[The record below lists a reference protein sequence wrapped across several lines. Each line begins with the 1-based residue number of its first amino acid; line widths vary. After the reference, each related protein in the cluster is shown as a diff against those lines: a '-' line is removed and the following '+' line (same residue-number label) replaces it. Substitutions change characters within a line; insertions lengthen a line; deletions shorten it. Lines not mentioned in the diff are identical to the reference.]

1 MSAGELDGV
10 DVGVP
15 PLHGEAHAEG
25 PDDDLLRRAA
35 AIAAF
40 LLAGLGA
47 VSTLL
52 FVAAFQFRSD
62 WFADPALAVAGGEG
76 GAPILQWAALTDLFS
91 YYLPV
96 ALIAL
101 AIRVAIRPRSPLIV
115 DIATLAAL
123 GYVIA
128 GSIGVTALAS
138 AGPAMMREYDAPG
151 ADKAVTAVAF
161 RLLIEVVF
169 RGLWQTL
176 DPILLGFWFLVV
188 GRLTQPRRHAWGAL
202 AMALGAVLWLG
213 VPAGVFGL
221 ALVRDLLSGI
231 VAVLG
236 FAWALWLGALLARR
250 STL

>member
-1 MSAGELDGV
+1 MSPGELDGV
-10 DVGVP
+10 DVGVQP
-15 PLHGEAHAEG
+15 VHGRAHAEG
-25 PDDDLLRRAA
+25 PDEDLLRRAA

-47 VSTLL
+47 VSTVL
-52 FVAAFQFRSD
+52 FVATFQFRSD
-62 WFADPALAVAGGEG
+62 WFADPALAVAGG
-76 GAPILQWAALTDLFS
+76 APLLQWAALTDLFS

-101 AIRVAIRPRSPLIV
+101 AIRVAIRPRSPMIV
-115 DIATLAAL
+115 DIATLAAI

-138 AGPAMMREYDAPG
+138 AGPALMREYDAPG
-151 ADKAVTAVAF
+151 ADKAATAVAF

-188 GRLTQPRRHAWGAL
+188 GRLTQPRRHAWGVL
-202 AMALGAVLWLG
+202 AMTLGGVLWLG

-221 ALVRDLLSGI
+221 AFLRDLLSGI

-236 FAWALWLGALLARR
+236 FAWALRLGALLARR
-250 STL
+250 SIL